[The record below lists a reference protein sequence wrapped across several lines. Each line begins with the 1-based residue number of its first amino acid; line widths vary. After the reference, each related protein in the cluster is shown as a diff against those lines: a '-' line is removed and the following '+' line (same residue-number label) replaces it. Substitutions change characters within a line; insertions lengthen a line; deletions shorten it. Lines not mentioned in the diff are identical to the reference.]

1 MHKSLFSLLLFFSF
15 QTYSQ
20 SYNLQSGIN
29 YFREDKYDES
39 LNYLNKE
46 IAQNPKESQ
55 AYFYNSLIYAA
66 KDELAKA
73 LTQVNLAI
81 QFNQTNDPL
90 LCKYWQAKGNV
101 YVKLKDTV
109 KFENASRYY
118 SLSQIR
124 DLIKTKEDS
133 GKFTFSFLG
142 ATLDAV
148 DMAEKMNIR
157 RDNSVY
163 FEKSQMKDAVF
174 NRMSDSIQNYMDRRR
189 KGEDLKKF

>member
-1 MHKSLFSLLLFFSF
+1 MKKILLIILLINNFTSF
-15 QTYSQ
+15 CQ
-20 SYNLQSGIN
+20 SYNLQTGIN
-29 YFREDKYDES
+29 FYDAGKYDES
-39 LNYLNKE
+39 LDFLNKE

-66 KDELAKA
+66 QDELAKA